1 VNRSRQKEFEAFVEV
16 VTSNNGSR
24 LVGNRMYWASDYMVH
39 RRAHYVVS
47 VKGFSTR
54 IANSECV
61 NSENLLV
68 RVCGGCVRW
77 VCAVGVCG
85 VCVCGPCSQV
95 KDRDCI

>member
-1 VNRSRQKEFEAFVEV
+1 VEV
-16 VTSNNGSR
+16 VTSNDGSR

-54 IANSECV
+54 IANSECI

-68 RVCGGCVRW
+68 RVCAVSAVSA
-77 VCAVGVCG
+77 VCAVCACAVRAH
-85 VCVCGPCSQV
+85 
-95 KDRDCI
+95 K